1 MSPLGRSRHVS
12 GFRWLAQR
20 GQSST
25 EYVIVCAALA
35 LALGLDMNNDSSVLW
50 QLIDAFKSAYANF
63 SYAISL
69 PT

>member
-1 MSPLGRSRHVS
+1 MISAGCLGHGRCT
-12 GFRWLAQR
+12 RWAAQR

-35 LALGLDMNNDSSVLW
+35 LALGLDMNSDTSVLW

-63 SYAISL
+63 SYAVSL
-69 PT
+69 PG

>member
-1 MSPLGRSRHVS
+1 MM
-12 GFRWLAQR
+12 AQR

-25 EYVIVCAALA
+25 EYAIVCAALA
-35 LALGLDMNNDSSVLW
+35 LALGLEMNADTSVLW

-69 PT
+69 PN

>member
-1 MSPLGRSRHVS
+1 MAP
-12 GFRWLAQR
+12 R

-25 EYVIVCAALA
+25 EYILVCAALA
-35 LALGLDMNNDSSVLW
+35 LALGLDMNANTSVLW

-69 PT
+69 PN

>member
-1 MSPLGRSRHVS
+1 MNSSEWRSHGCYTGR
-12 GFRWLAQR
+12 LAQQ

-35 LALGLDMNNDSSVLW
+35 LALGLDMKSDTSVLW
-50 QLIDAFKSAYANF
+50 QLLDAFKSAYANF

-69 PT
+69 TN

>member
-1 MSPLGRSRHVS
+1 MNSSAWRSHGCCIGR
-12 GFRWLAQR
+12 LAQR

-35 LALGLDMNNDSSVLW
+35 LALGLDMHSDTSVLW
-50 QLIDAFKSAYANF
+50 QLLDAFKSAYANF

-69 PT
+69 PN